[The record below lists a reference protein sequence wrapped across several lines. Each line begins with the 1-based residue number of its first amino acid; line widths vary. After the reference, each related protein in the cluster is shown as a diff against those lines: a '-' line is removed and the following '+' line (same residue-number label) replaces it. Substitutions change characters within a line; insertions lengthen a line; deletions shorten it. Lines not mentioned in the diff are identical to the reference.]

1 MGRKCASC
9 RDAVMFTSSVLEKW
23 KNALKVLPSDGVF
36 SQGTGKP
43 DDESWLNIPV
53 WSPKTVSPWID
64 TGESFSG
71 QLNPYDMGPN
81 VDEDLPTVPPIH
93 FNFDNPSAH
102 HGLWGEDSSKGVSS
116 YTWITMAVVLVVFF
130 KVTVIAV
137 MIARRM
143 RYRQHRLV
151 VRSTS
156 SNSVTIPSEFT
167 SDQAHLVTPA
177 NIVYVDTDGQ
187 APPPLP
193 QLFTPPPYCE
203 SLMPNS
209 QADPATPDE
218 EPPPYSN

>member
-1 MGRKCASC
+1 LSLKEK
-9 RDAVMFTSSVLEKW
+9 LEKLE
-23 KNALKVLPSDGVF
+23 NALNVSPDDGMF
-36 SQGTGKP
+36 RQGTAKP
-43 DDESWLNIPV
+43 DDESWWNIPV
-53 WSPKTVSPWID
+53 WSPETAPPWPD
-64 TGESFSG
+64 PGESFAG
-71 QLNPYDMGPN
+71 QFKPYDVEP
-81 VDEDLPTVPPIH
+81 VVDLPTIHPIH
-93 FNFDNPSAH
+93 IDFDNTHAH
-102 HGLWGEDSSKGVSS
+102 HGLWDQGGKGVSS

-143 RYRQHRLV
+143 RYRQHRVV
-151 VRSTS
+151 VRSNS

-203 SLMPNS
+203 SLLPDA
-209 QADPATPDE
+209 QACPATPNE
-218 EPPPYSN
+218 EPPPYSG